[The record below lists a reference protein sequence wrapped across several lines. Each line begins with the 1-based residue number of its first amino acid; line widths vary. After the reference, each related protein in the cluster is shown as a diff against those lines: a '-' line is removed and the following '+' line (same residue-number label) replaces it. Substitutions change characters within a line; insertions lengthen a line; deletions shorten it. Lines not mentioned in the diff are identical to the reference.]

1 MNDSS
6 ETVQMRKTICKGKD
20 QRGTQK
26 YRMCIR
32 SEKDA
37 KVRDTLGSYKDFKH
51 DLEHW
56 GMGVCR
62 KGSRRRVVLKLNLIR
77 LSVPSTHT
85 QMMAVS
91 RDIHAN

>member
-6 ETVQMRKTICKGKD
+6 ETVQMRKTSCKGKD
-20 QRGTQK
+20 QRGTQDVCQ
-26 YRMCIR
+26 YIMCIR
-32 SEKDA
+32 SEKDV
-37 KVRDTLGSYKDFKH
+37 KVRDTLGSYKDFKQ

-62 KGSRRRVVLKLNLIR
+62 KGSWRRVVLKLNLIR

-85 QMMAVS
+85 
-91 RDIHAN
+91 HK